1 MTSERRK
8 GSVTVPRRVR
18 RGFLLL
24 AVSLAGVLLLSCGG
38 GEEEASKTPV
48 STQPAGAETPS
59 TENVPGVTDTEVLI
73 GANFP
78 VSQSPASGYAVIADG
93 MRAYFDYVNSQG
105 GVYGRKIRFLV
116 GDDHY
121 NPADAVEVIRRLVEQ
136 DQVFA
141 VVGGLGDPTQLA
153 VIGYLE
159 DKGVPDLFLGGG
171 VVAFTQPA
179 VKTRIAMTTDY
190 ETEIKIMVDYIEKN
204 YSGKRMGIVYQSDTA
219 GTSSMQMITEAL
231 KDSDVQI
238 VSTQSYDWGQFDLTT
253 QMQRLK
259 NDNPDF
265 VDLMANPGAAA
276 SAIKVA
282 REVLSWDVPII
293 TSAVSAVELTVD
305 LAGAKNAE
313 GIVSLTTGKM
323 ISEEDDPGVQRHIE
337 IMKEFAPN
345 VAPVSMTEY
354 GMTVAELFVQALK
367 NAGPN
372 LTRESI
378 VDGAENIRDFCC
390 LACLAPANLSPTDHR
405 VSEAMW
411 FERVENGKWVRF
423 GEPVSYESTPGK
435 AVACKGA
442 GEPVYAGE
450 GG

>member
-1 MTSERRK
+1 MLL
-8 GSVTVPRRVR
+8 G
-18 RGFLLL
+18 GLLFLN
-24 AVSLAGVLLLSCGG
+24 CG
-38 GEEEASKTPV
+38 GEEKEVSKT
-48 STQPAGAETPS
+48 PAGAETPS
-59 TENVPGVTDTEVLI
+59 TERVPGVTDTEVLI

-78 VSQSPASGYAVIADG
+78 LSQSPASGYAVIADG
-93 MRAYFDYVNSQG
+93 MRAYFEYVNSQG

-121 NPADAVEVIRRLVEQ
+121 NPADSVEVVRKLVEQ

-141 VVGGLGDPTQLA
+141 IIGGLGDPTQLA
-153 VIGYLE
+153 VIDYLE
-159 DKGVPDLFLGGG
+159 EEGVPDLFLGGG
-171 VVAFTQPA
+171 VVAFTDPV

-190 ETEIKIMVDYIEKN
+190 QTETSIMAEYIKEN
-204 YSGKRMGIVYQSDTA
+204 YGGKRVGIVYQSDTA
-219 GTSSMQMITEAL
+219 GTSGMEMMTEAL
-231 KDSDVQI
+231 KDSDIQI

-259 NDNPDF
+259 ADNPDF
-265 VDLMANPGAAA
+265 VSLMANPGAAA

-293 TSAVSAVELTVD
+293 TSAVSAVELTID

-313 GIVSLTTGKM
+313 GVVSLTTGKM

-345 VAPVSMTEY
+345 VAPVSMTQY
-354 GMTVAELFVQALK
+354 GMTVGELFVQALK
-367 NAGPN
+367 NAGPD

-378 VDGAENIRDFCC
+378 VEGAESIRDYCC

-405 VSEAMW
+405 VSETLW

-423 GEPVSYESTPGK
+423 GEPVSHESTPGEV
-435 AVACKGA
+435 VACKNA

-450 GG
+450 GE

>member
-1 MTSERRK
+1 MLPGFRRAFPL
-8 GSVTVPRRVR
+8 TAI
-18 RGFLLL
+18 LLVGL
-24 AVSLAGVLLLSCGG
+24 LLLSCG

-48 STQPAGAETPS
+48 STQPAGTQTPGAEK
-59 TENVPGVTDTEVLI
+59 VPGVTDTEVLI

-78 VSQSPASGYAVIADG
+78 VSQSPASSYAVIADA

-121 NPADAVEVIRRLVEQ
+121 NPADAVEVVRRLVEQ

-141 VVGGLGDPTQLA
+141 IVGGLGDPTQLA
-153 VIGYLE
+153 VIDYLE
-159 DKGVPDLFLGGG
+159 DEGVPDLFLGGG
-171 VVAFTQPA
+171 VVKFTEPV
-179 VKTRIAMTTDY
+179 VKTRTAMTCDY
-190 ETEIKIMVDYIEKN
+190 ETEVEAMADYIRKN
-204 YSGKRMGIVYQSDTA
+204 YSGKKMGIVYQSDTA
-219 GTSSMQMITEAL
+219 GTSAMEMITEAL
-231 KDSDVQI
+231 KDSDIRI
-238 VSTQSYDWGQFDLTT
+238 VSKQAYDWGQFDLTA

-259 NDNPDF
+259 ADNPDF

-282 REVLSWDVPII
+282 REVLSWDVPLI
-293 TSAVSAVELTVD
+293 TSAVSAVEFTID

-323 ISEEDDPGVQRHIE
+323 ISETDDPGVQRHIE
-337 IMKEFAPN
+337 IMKQFAPN
-345 VAPVSMTEY
+345 VAPVSMTGY

-378 VDGAENIRDFCC
+378 VEGAESIRDYCC
-390 LACLAPANLSPTDHR
+390 LVCLAPVNLSPTDHR
-405 VSEAMW
+405 ASETLW

-423 GEPVSYESTPGK
+423 GEAVSFESTPGK

-450 GG
+450 GN

>member
-1 MTSERRK
+1 
-8 GSVTVPRRVR
+8 
-18 RGFLLL
+18 
-24 AVSLAGVLLLSCGG
+24 
-38 GEEEASKTPV
+38 
-48 STQPAGAETPS
+48 
-59 TENVPGVTDTEVLI
+59 
-73 GANFP
+73 
-78 VSQSPASGYAVIADG
+78 
-93 MRAYFDYVNSQG
+93 
-105 GVYGRKIRFLV
+105 
-116 GDDHY
+116 
-121 NPADAVEVIRRLVEQ
+121 
-136 DQVFA
+136 
-141 VVGGLGDPTQLA
+141 
-153 VIGYLE
+153 
-159 DKGVPDLFLGGG
+159 
-171 VVAFTQPA
+171 
-179 VKTRIAMTTDY
+179 
-190 ETEIKIMVDYIEKN
+190 
-204 YSGKRMGIVYQSDTA
+204 
-219 GTSSMQMITEAL
+219 
-231 KDSDVQI
+231 
-238 VSTQSYDWGQFDLTT
+238 
-253 QMQRLK
+253 
-259 NDNPDF
+259 
-265 VDLMANPGAAA
+265 
-276 SAIKVA
+276 
-282 REVLSWDVPII
+282 VPII

-305 LAGAKNAE
+305 LAGANNAE
-313 GIVSLTTGKM
+313 GIVSLTNGKM

-450 GG
+450 GE

>member
-1 MTSERRK
+1 MLPGFRRA
-8 GSVTVPRRVR
+8 
-18 RGFLLL
+18 FLLTAIL
-24 AVSLAGVLLLSCGG
+24 LVGLFLLSCGG
-38 GEEEASKTPV
+38 EEKQVSKTPV
-48 STQPAGAETPS
+48 STQPAGAQTPS
-59 TENVPGVTDTEVLI
+59 AQKVPGVTDTEVLI

-78 VSQSPASGYAVIADG
+78 VSQSPASSYAVIADA

-121 NPADAVEVIRRLVEQ
+121 NPADAVEVVRRLVEQ

-141 VVGGLGDPTQLA
+141 IVGGLGDPTQLA
-153 VIGYLE
+153 VIDYLE
-159 DKGVPDLFLGGG
+159 DEGVPDLFLGGG
-171 VVAFTQPA
+171 VVKFTEPV
-179 VKTRIAMTTDY
+179 VKTRTAMTCDY
-190 ETEIKIMVDYIEKN
+190 ETEVEAMADYIKKN
-204 YSGKRMGIVYQSDTA
+204 YSGKKMGIVYQSDTA
-219 GTSSMQMITEAL
+219 GTSAMEMITEAL
-231 KDSDVQI
+231 KDSDIRI
-238 VSTQSYDWGQFDLTT
+238 VSKQAYDWGQFDLTA

-259 NDNPDF
+259 ADNPDF

-282 REVLSWDVPII
+282 REVLSWDVPLI
-293 TSAVSAVELTVD
+293 TSAVSAVEFTID

-323 ISEEDDPGVQRHIE
+323 ISETDDPGVQRHIE
-337 IMKEFAPN
+337 IMKQFAPN
-345 VAPVSMTEY
+345 VAPVSMTGY

-378 VDGAENIRDFCC
+378 VEGAESIRDYCC
-390 LACLAPANLSPTDHR
+390 LVCLAPVNLSPTDHR
-405 VSEAMW
+405 ASETLW

-423 GEPVSYESTPGK
+423 GEAVSFESTPGK
-435 AVACKGA
+435 VVACKGA

-450 GG
+450 GN